1 MENKYG
7 YIINKE
13 SFTLG
18 DGDVIWDFVK
28 TNADGSVTS
37 YDGIE
42 TIRDL
47 STDSFVTIIGNANT
61 FINWK
66 NEFNPIETEN

>member
-7 YIINKE
+7 YIINQE
-13 SFTLG
+13 LFTLG

-42 TIRDL
+42 TIRDI
-47 STDSFVTIIGNANT
+47 STDSSVTIIGNANT
-61 FINWK
+61 FSNWK
-66 NEFNPIETEN
+66 NEFNIVEIED

>member
-1 MENKYG
+1 MANQYG

-18 DGDVIWDFVK
+18 DGDVLWDFVK

-37 YDGIE
+37 YNGIE

-47 STDSFVTIIGNANT
+47 STDSSVTIIGNANT
-61 FINWK
+61 FSNWK
-66 NEFNPIETEN
+66 NEFNTIEIED

>member
-42 TIRDL
+42 AIRDL
-47 STDSFVTIIGNANT
+47 STDPSVTITGNANT

-66 NEFNPIETEN
+66 NEFNPIETED

>member
-7 YIINKE
+7 YIINQE
-13 SFTLG
+13 LFTLG

-42 TIRDL
+42 TIRDI
-47 STDSFVTIIGNANT
+47 STDSSVTIIGNANT
-61 FINWK
+61 FSNWK
-66 NEFNPIETEN
+66 NEFNTVEIED

>member
-7 YIINKE
+7 YIMNQE
-13 SFTLG
+13 SFTKG

-37 YDGIE
+37 YNGIE
-42 TIRDL
+42 TIRDI
-47 STDSFVTIIGNANT
+47 STDSSVTIIGNANT

-66 NEFNPIETEN
+66 NEFNTVEIED

>member
-1 MENKYG
+1 MANQYG
-7 YIINKE
+7 YIINQQ

-28 TNADGSVTS
+28 TNTDGSVTS

-47 STDSFVTIIGNANT
+47 SAESSVTIIGNANT

-66 NEFNPIETEN
+66 NEFNPIETED

>member
-13 SFTLG
+13 SFTLR

-66 NEFNPIETEN
+66 NEFNPIETED

>member
-7 YIINKE
+7 YIINQQ

-28 TNADGSVTS
+28 TNADGSMTS
-37 YDGIE
+37 YDGIKPLE
-42 TIRDL
+42 I
-47 STDSFVTIIGNANT
+47 
-61 FINWK
+61 
-66 NEFNPIETEN
+66 